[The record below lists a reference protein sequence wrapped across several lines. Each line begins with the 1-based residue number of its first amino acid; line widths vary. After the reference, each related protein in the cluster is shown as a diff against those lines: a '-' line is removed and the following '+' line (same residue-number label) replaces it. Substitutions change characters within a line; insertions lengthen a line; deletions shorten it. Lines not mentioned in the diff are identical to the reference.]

1 MAIAL
6 FSVAVAAFSGFGL
19 GTVEAGVAL
28 GLFSF
33 LGLWFGKRALT
44 DG

>member
-6 FSVAVAAFSGFGL
+6 FSVAVATFSWIASGAI
-19 GTVEAGVAL
+19 EAGMAL

-33 LGLWFGKRALT
+33 LGLWLGKRAFT
-44 DG
+44 GG

>member
-1 MAIAL
+1 MAIAF
-6 FSVAVAAFSGFGL
+6 FSVAVAVFGSFAM
-19 GTVEAGVAL
+19 GAVEAGAAL

-33 LGLWFGKRALT
+33 LGLWFGKRAFT

>member
-6 FSVAVAAFSGFGL
+6 FSVAVAAFSSFVL
-19 GTVEAGVAL
+19 GTVEVGAAL

-33 LGLWFGKRALT
+33 LGLWLGKRAFT
-44 DG
+44 DA